1 VNAGVAIVSETPGA
15 RVDPFYLGAQDEN
28 TVQGFAGTPVNV
40 NALTSGYL
48 LPIGAAGAS
57 FPRQQRFFV
66 VVDSGRDRFDSRSLA
81 GRYTLRSWVDD
92 VTPPSI
98 RLLTTRVAPGRPT
111 LVLRVR
117 DAGAGVD
124 PSSMTI
130 GYHGV
135 LVGATSYDS
144 TSGIAVFPLPR
155 SAPVLVAGTLRLHLV
170 ASDFQEAKNIDT
182 VGPSIMPNTR
192 STNQR
197 IRVVSGTSID
207 WIVPAAGACLP
218 QRQVVSVEVSST
230 KNVAAV
236 RFVLDGRTIRAVRE
250 NGLWTATLGKV
261 SPGTHVLQAVASGGG
276 RRLASAR
283 RIVRMCPT

>member
-1 VNAGVAIVSETPGA
+1 
-15 RVDPFYLGAQDEN
+15 
-28 TVQGFAGTPVNV
+28 VQGFAGAPVNV

-66 VVDSGRDRFDSRSLA
+66 VVDSGRDRFDGRSLA

-98 RLLTTRVAPGRPT
+98 GLLTTRVAPGRPT

-130 GYHGV
+130 GYQGV
-135 LVGATSYDS
+135 LVGATTYDPA
-144 TSGIAVFPLPR
+144 TGLAVFPLPR
-155 SAPVLVAGTLRLHLV
+155 SAPALVSGTLRLHLV

-197 IRVVSGTSID
+197 IRVAAGTSIT
-207 WIVPAAGACLP
+207 WIAPAAGACLA
-218 QRQVVSVEVSST
+218 QRQVVSVAVSST
-230 KNVAAV
+230 KDVAAV
-236 RFVLDGRTIRAVRE
+236 RFALDGRTIRALRA
-250 NGLWTATLGKV
+250 NGLWTATLGKA
-261 SPGTHVLQAVASGGG
+261 SPGKHVLQAVASGAE

-283 RIVRMCPT
+283 RIVRMCPI